1 MAHQAPHPAS
11 GFGRG
16 FTTPA
21 DAMQRWLAV
30 LDVAHVDLVRA
41 RRWLVGVGVLA
52 LLGGAVSIA
61 VPIITSVAVT
71 LFIGWLLIYHG
82 VLTGVHAV
90 SRFSERRPLNMLNAL
105 VTLAAGLV
113 LVIFPLTGTITLTV
127 VLAAWFFASG
137 VLHLAIAFE
146 RRGMAGA
153 GLEAF
158 HGVVDVALGVLIA
171 VSLPSSAAWAIGL
184 LVGISLVF
192 WGTRALMAAW
202 ILRRVD
208 PGSATRPAT
217 GAGPAPA

>member
-11 GFGRG
+11 GFRRG

-21 DAMQRWLAV
+21 EAMQRWLAV
-30 LDVAHVDLVRA
+30 LDVAHVDLARA
-41 RRWLVGVGVLA
+41 RRWLLAFGVLA

-71 LFIGWLLIYHG
+71 LFIGWLLIYYG
-82 VLTGVHAV
+82 VVTGFHAV
-90 SRFSERRPLNMLNAL
+90 SRYAERRPMQILNAL

-127 VLAAWFFASG
+127 VLSAWFFAAG
-137 VLHLAIAFE
+137 VLHLAAAFE

-158 HGVVDVALGVLIA
+158 HGVINVVLGVLIA
-171 VSLPSSAAWAIGL
+171 VDLPSSAAWAIGL

-192 WGTRALMAAW
+192 WGTRALAAAW
-202 ILRRVD
+202 ALHRVD
-208 PGSATRPAT
+208 RDTAARPA
-217 GAGPAPA
+217 GGMGPAPA